1 LGRLEL
7 ELSFGVE
14 AYLDVGLVLSDERI
28 AAYQRELANRMAIPQ
43 GVATISGLLD
53 RLARTITGALAE
65 VEKDERERDERRA
78 ATWGWVTSAVAIV
91 AVPATLTL
99 AFLGINARE
108 VQVGLSIRD
117 PSYLPF
123 YLGLLAILTLAALVG
138 WFVGRR

>member
-1 LGRLEL
+1 
-7 ELSFGVE
+7 VE

-28 AAYQRELANRMAIPQ
+28 AAYQRELANSMALPQ
-43 GVATISGLLD
+43 GVSTISGLLD

-65 VEKDERERDERRA
+65 VEKDERERDERRREHDERRLK
-78 ATWGWVTSAVAIV
+78 TWGWVTSAVAIV

-123 YLGLLAILTLAALVG
+123 YIGLLAILTLTALVG
-138 WFVGRR
+138 WFVGRRR